1 MNAKRI
7 LGIVL
12 AVGGIAMFIVSVYIT
27 NQVESGKL
35 QIASGQQKVDTANRL
50 FSLDP
55 TTKAVGK
62 RVLTDPAQE
71 QIDEGKD
78 QVAHYEMLAARLKV
92 GGIILFIAG
101 LGFVCWSFK
110 KP

>member
-12 AVGGIAMFIVSVYIT
+12 AVGGIAMFMVSVYIT
-27 NQVESGKL
+27 NQVESGQM
-35 QIASGQQKVDTANRL
+35 QIESGQQKVDTANKL

-55 TTKAVGK
+55 TVQAVGEK
-62 RVLTDPAQE
+62 VLTDPAQQQIDAGKE
-71 QIDEGKD
+71 QI
-78 QVAHYEMLAARLKV
+78 AHYQMLAQRLKV
-92 GGIILFIAG
+92 GGIILFVVGI
-101 LGFVCWSFK
+101 GFVGLSFN